1 MLVLGPYDYFVWVAS
16 FVLEVYV
23 VVCSLSRRD
32 FHRYASLNIY
42 MTAAAFVT
50 VGEFW
55 KLYKYGFS
63 SIEYRFYYYYTDCL
77 LTILLYFAVMG
88 LYKHVFREMG
98 VGRYIR
104 LAALLLLLVTAG
116 FSYLVVA
123 HHKQNLGGRF
133 VVEVAQNLYFV
144 GVLLTYLLW
153 AAVLKM
159 RETRL
164 RLIQLILALGVYF
177 SAFAAVY
184 AMRNLFPGLGLLRFV
199 PPLVGTWL
207 PLAWAYTFTKVSE
220 EARLATARLA
230 ARPSR

>member
-1 MLVLGPYDYFVWVAS
+1 MRGPFDYFIWLTG
-16 FVLEVYV
+16 FFLEVYV
-23 VVCSLSRRD
+23 VVCALTRKD
-32 FHRYASLNIY
+32 FLPYASLNIY
-42 MTAAAFVT
+42 MGCAAFVT

-55 KLYKYGFS
+55 KLHKYGFYS
-63 SIEYRFYYYYTDCL
+63 LEYRFYYYYTDCL
-77 LTILLYFAVMG
+77 LTVLLYFAVMG

-98 VGRYIR
+98 VSRYIR
-104 LAALLLLLVTAG
+104 WAAVLLLLATAG

-123 HHKQNLGGRF
+123 HNKQNLGGRF

-159 RETRL
+159 RETRV

-199 PPLVGTWL
+199 PPVVGTWL
-207 PLAWAYTFTKVSE
+207 PLAWAYTFTKVPE
-220 EARLATARLA
+220 EARLATARLVP
-230 ARPSR
+230 ARSTR